1 MVNPDI
7 EHGPAGASGSQDQ
20 PMHMKLLR
28 AMVEG
33 TSGEEIKNRI
43 LNEGEESII
52 RELSNEASEL
62 RQVLKEQDPEGWVKF
77 VESQEAAMRNQRL
90 AGMERNVSA
99 IE

>member
-1 MVNPDI
+1 M
-7 EHGPAGASGSQDQ
+7 E
-20 PMHMKLLR
+20 LLR